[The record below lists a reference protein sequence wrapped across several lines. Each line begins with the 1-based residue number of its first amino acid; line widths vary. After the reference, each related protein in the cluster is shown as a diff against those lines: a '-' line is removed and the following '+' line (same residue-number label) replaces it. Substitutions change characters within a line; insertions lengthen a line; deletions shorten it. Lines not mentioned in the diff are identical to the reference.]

1 LFNPLIRKYNY
12 FLISPTILSMKRII
26 LAFASIMIVSGA
38 MAQDQTVKDL
48 QKESEKG
55 ITKDPN
61 DTIPK
66 KWKTGGLFTLNVAQG
81 TLSNWVGG
89 GDKFSLS
96 VISFLNLYAFYKNG
110 KHVWDNNLDL
120 GYGFVKTTSL
130 GQRKSDDRIDL
141 LSKYGY
147 EIAPKWYLSSL
158 FNFRTQFAKGYTYA
172 KDSLDRDVK
181 TLSSASFAP
190 AYVLLSL
197 GIDYRPVD
205 YFSVFIS
212 PITERWVIVTND
224 SLSSVGAYG
233 VEPGKKSRNELGA
246 FVSAKFNKEIAKNIV
261 YTARLDLFSNYKSNP
276 QNVDLFFTNVLAMK
290 VNKYITANIA
300 LDLLYDDDAIGRL
313 QVRQLLGVGLS
324 AKF

>member
-1 LFNPLIRKYNY
+1 
-12 FLISPTILSMKRII
+12 MKRILI
-26 LAFASIMIVSGA
+26 VIVSAFIGLVGS
-38 MAQDQTVKDL
+38 AQDQTVKDL
-48 QKESEKG
+48 QAEAGKG

-96 VISFLNLYAFYKNG
+96 GISFLNLYAFYKNG

-130 GQRKSDDRIDL
+130 GERKSDDRIDL

-147 EIAPKWYLSSL
+147 EIAPKWYLSGL
-158 FNFRTQFAKGYTYA
+158 FNFRTQFAKGYTYS
-172 KDSLDRDVK
+172 KDVLGRDVK

-290 VNKYITANIA
+290 VNKYISANIA
-300 LDLLYDDDAIGRL
+300 LDLLYDDDAISRL
-313 QVRQLLGVGLS
+313 QVRQLLGVGFS